1 MGRLNFMRWMTDKVS
16 IYYKETATDSY
27 GGSAQTWARK
37 YNLIPARVYSA
48 NLLRGTVQ
56 IESSGES
63 YAIVQTMLVDAKVIV
78 NKGDKVVHEDQNYIA
93 LQIGMTSTK
102 HKHHQEVML
111 GRMDE

>member
-16 IYYKETATDSY
+16 IYYKETRTDSY
-27 GGSAQTWARK
+27 GGSSTEWTRK

-56 IESSGES
+56 IEESGQS
-63 YAIVQTMLVDAKVIV
+63 YTVVQYMLVDDNVII
-78 NKGDKVVHEDQNYIA
+78 NKGDKVIHNDQSYVA
-93 LQIGMTSTK
+93 LQVGTAQTK
-102 HKHHQEVML
+102 RAHHKEVML